1 MHFQVQIGAVMN
13 EALKQELITWGID
26 WPDVSARFLGNEDL
40 VIKFMMKF
48 LNDKSMDELTEYLAA
63 GDAEN
68 AFKAIHTLKGVSGNL
83 SMKAIHD
90 DVWSLTEILRAG
102 SLDGAQ
108 EKYDRIK
115 VKYDDLIRILR
126 KYQDQ

>member
-1 MHFQVQIGAVMN
+1 
-13 EALKQELITWGID
+13 
-26 WPDVSARFLGNEDL
+26 
-40 VIKFMMKF
+40 
-48 LNDKSMDELTEYLAA
+48 
-63 GDAEN
+63 
-68 AFKAIHTLKGVSGNL
+68 
-83 SMKAIHD
+83 MKAIHD